1 MSNIVVGKDVI
12 ELLGSAMYRDP
23 LSIYREYIQNAVD
36 SIDDAV
42 KDGLLKDASQSK
54 IDISIDNIERIIRIR
69 DNGTGVSKQTFKR
82 KMLSIGAS
90 GKRASS
96 ARGFRG
102 IGRLSGLGYCQE
114 LIFRTR
120 AKGQDVS
127 QLKWNIRAIK
137 KALSDT
143 KNNADLAKLIAETTE
158 FQSFP
163 SDEYPEHFFEVEM
176 VKPLRL
182 GGDILLNLDRVKH
195 YLSQVAPV
203 PFSDD
208 FTLAKQIRS
217 HLQENGGLH
226 EYNIFIN
233 DSEDALCKAYRDTIS
248 FSETKKGSFTGNLDL
263 IAINDANGD
272 LSATGWIAHSDYQ
285 GAIPPRSLVGGLR
298 ARVGNLQIGERDL
311 FVDAFPE
318 PRFNSWSVGEIYII
332 SKKIIPNGRRDG
344 FEQNKQLSDLQ
355 IRLLPYCHDIAK
367 QCRRQSALRNTHKR
381 VESLLLNAQESI
393 DVLNQKVLSSHAE
406 TQRQS
411 QIRGYIS
418 EIEDLLSRDEVAGKQ
433 FTIFEQKLDLVKIN
447 LDVSEK
453 SKNKSPTEKM
463 TREEKAL
470 LHRFCELVYEC
481 SSNQASAK
489 LLIDKVLVRL

>member
-42 KDGLLKDASQSK
+42 KDGLLKDASESK
-54 IDISIDNIERIIRIR
+54 IDISVNNIERIIRIR
-69 DNGTGVSKQTFKR
+69 DNGTGVSKKTFKR

-137 KALSDT
+137 KALSDN
-143 KNNADLAKLIAETTE
+143 KNDADLAKLIEETTE

-182 GGDILLNLDRVKH
+182 GGDILLNLDRVKN

-203 PFSDD
+203 PFSND
-208 FTLAKQIRS
+208 FTLAKQIRT
-217 HLQENGGLH
+217 HLQENGGLN

-233 DSEDALCKAYRDTIS
+233 HSEDALCKAYSDTIS
-248 FSETKKGSFTGNLDL
+248 FSETKKVTFTGNLDL
-263 IAINDANGD
+263 IAINDANGNI
-272 LSATGWIAHSDYQ
+272 SAAGWIAHSDYQ

-367 QCRRQSALRNTHKR
+367 QCRKQSALRNTQKR
-381 VESLLLNAQESI
+381 IDSLLVKAAEGLE
-393 DVLNQKVLSSHAE
+393 VLNQGVLSEHA
-406 TQRQS
+406 QSDRKS
-411 QIRGYIS
+411 QIKGVIS
-418 EIEDLLSRDEVAGKQ
+418 EVEYLLPSAEVSDKYTKNVNRELSKLKSAILSVKNNGQLKSNLTEQ
-433 FTIFEQKLDLVKIN
+433 EQIIF
-447 LDVSEK
+447 
-453 SKNKSPTEKM
+453 SK
-463 TREEKAL
+463 
-470 LHRFCELVYEC
+470 FCELIYDC
-481 SSNQASAK
+481 SSNQGNAK
-489 LLIDKVLVRL
+489 ALIDKILVRL

>member
-36 SIDDAV
+36 AIDDAV
-42 KDGLLKDASQSK
+42 KDGLLKDASESK
-54 IDISIDNIERIIRIR
+54 IEISVDNIERIIRIR
-69 DNGTGVSKQTFKR
+69 DNGTGISKNTFKR

-127 QLKWNIRAIK
+127 QLKWNIREIK
-137 KALSDT
+137 KALSDN
-143 KNNADLAKLIAETTE
+143 KNDDDLAKLISETTE

-182 GGDILLNLDRVKH
+182 GGDILLNLDRVKN

-208 FTLAKQIRS
+208 FTLARQIRT
-217 HLQENGGLH
+217 HLQENGGLN
-226 EYNIFIN
+226 EYNIFVN
-233 DSEDALCKAYRDTIS
+233 DSEDALCKAYGDTIS
-248 FSETKKGSFTGNLDL
+248 FSDTKKGSFTGNLDL
-263 IAINDANGD
+263 ISINDTNGNI
-272 LSATGWIAHSDYQ
+272 SAAGWIAHSDYQ

-298 ARVGNLQIGERDL
+298 ARIGNLQIGERDL

-318 PRFNSWSVGEIYII
+318 PRFNSWSVGEIHII

-367 QCRRQSALRNTHKR
+367 QCRKQSALRNTQKR
-381 VESLLLNAQESI
+381 IDSLLDKAAESLE
-393 DVLNQKVLSSHAE
+393 VLNQGVLNEYAQSD
-406 TQRQS
+406 RQS
-411 QIRGYIS
+411 QIKGVIS
-418 EIEDLLSRDEVAGKQ
+418 EVEYLLPSAE
-433 FTIFEQKLDLVKIN
+433 
-447 LDVSEK
+447 VSEK
-453 SKNKSPTEKM
+453 FTNNVNRKLSKMKSALSSVKSNGQLKSNLTEQEQIIFSK
-463 TREEKAL
+463 
-470 LHRFCELVYEC
+470 FCELIYDC
-481 SSNQASAK
+481 SSNQSNAK
-489 LLIDKVLVRL
+489 ALIDKILVRL